1 MIQAI
6 RICFVLF
13 SLSFFLTGCLQ
24 TRNTAKEQE
33 EKQVLQRQVHT
44 LQTTTAEVSQRFNE
58 IDEDIRKLNGR
69 VETVEV
75 RNQQLFSRNEKDG
88 QSADVKSREMESRL
102 KLYQEAITKL
112 DMQVS
117 ELSAQMAT
125 LQHQMRSAP
134 PSGSSAAAG
143 AAKETPGSL
152 LGEADKL
159 YDSKKWQEAA
169 LAYERYR
176 KSAPKG
182 KSLPTATFKIGVC
195 FHELGATDDARA
207 FYEEVIA
214 KFPKSADAK
223 KAKTRLASLKK

>member
-13 SLSFFLTGCLQ
+13 SLSFMLTGCLQ

-69 VETVEV
+69 IETVES
-75 RNQQLFSRNEKDG
+75 RTQQMVARSERDG
-88 QSADVKSREMESRL
+88 QGQDMKTKELEERL
-102 KLYQEAITKL
+102 KLYQQAITKL

-125 LQHQMRSAP
+125 LQHQQRSGN
-134 PSGSSAAAG
+134 SGGSSG
-143 AAKETPGSL
+143 AAKETPVAAL
-152 LGEADKL
+152 DEANKL
-159 YDSKKWQEAA
+159 FDSKKWQEAA
-169 LAYERYR
+169 LAFERYR
-176 KSAPKG
+176 KLAPKG
-182 KSLPTATFKIGVC
+182 KNVPTATYKIGVC
-195 FHELGATDDARA
+195 FQELGANEDARA

-223 KAKTRLASLKK
+223 RAKTRLASLKK

>member
-24 TRNTAKEQE
+24 TRNNAKEIE

-44 LQTTTAEVSQRFNE
+44 LQSTTAEVSQRFNE
-58 IDEDIRKLNGR
+58 IDEDLRKLNGR
-69 VETVEV
+69 IETVES
-75 RNQQLFSRNEKDG
+75 RNQQLASRTEKDG
-88 QSADVKSREMESRL
+88 QGQDLKTKELDERL
-102 KLYQEAITKL
+102 KLYQQAITKL

-125 LQHQMRSAP
+125 LQHQVRSNP
-134 PSGSSAAAG
+134 QGGSSG
-143 AAKETPGSL
+143 GAKETPLSAL
-152 LGEADKL
+152 EEANKL
-159 YDSKKWQEAA
+159 FDGKKWQEAA

-176 KSAPKG
+176 KIAPKG
-182 KSLPTATFKIGVC
+182 KSIPTATYKIGVC
-195 FHELGATDDARA
+195 FQELGANDDARA
-207 FYEEVIA
+207 FYEEVIG

-223 KAKTRLASLKK
+223 KAKTRLAGLKK

>member
-24 TRNTAKEQE
+24 TRNNAKEME

-58 IDEDIRKLNGR
+58 IDEDLRKLNGR
-69 VETVEV
+69 VETVES
-75 RNQQLFSRNEKDG
+75 RTQQLNSRNERGG
-88 QSADVKSREMESRL
+88 QEQDLKAKEQDERL
-102 KLYQEAITKL
+102 KLYQQAITKL

-117 ELSAQMAT
+117 ELTAQLAT
-125 LQHQMRSAP
+125 LQHQMRSNS
-134 PSGSSAAAG
+134 SGGAG
-143 AAKETPGSL
+143 GGGPKETPL
-152 LGEADKL
+152 AALEEANRLFDG
-159 YDSKKWQEAA
+159 KKWQEAA

-176 KSAPKG
+176 KVAPKG
-182 KSLPTATFKIGVC
+182 KSLPTATYKIGVC
-195 FHELGATDDARA
+195 FQELGSNDDARA

-223 KAKTRLASLKK
+223 RAKSRLAGLKK